1 MRYIKIDRKTM
12 NTRNKLLEYTESLQS
27 RGRYLF
33 YKNEVKSELGFTD
46 IQFKNAIHVLIGKN
60 KAYKLSNNLYAI
72 LPAEHK
78 NFGNLPLE
86 WFIDEYAKN
95 YHANY
100 YIGLLTAADMYG
112 ATHHKP
118 QMQYVIVDLQ
128 LPKFSV
134 GRLEIR
140 FVVNKHIHLADIQQN
155 KTQVGYFNISTP
167 EQTIIDLMK
176 YYNLSGDYDNIGTIY
191 SELIDQVNA
200 NKLYKLIIGHCSEA
214 NICRIGYLLSLVSE
228 SKIVP
233 DLKSWI
239 QGNINRYYTFA
250 PYVKAFSVEQKSS
263 DWKLYINEEVE
274 IKT

>member
-1 MRYIKIDRKTM
+1 MKTK

-33 YKNEVKSELGFTD
+33 YKNEVKLELGFTD
-46 IQFKNAIHVLIGKN
+46 IQFKNAIHILTGKN
-60 KAYKLSNNLYAI
+60 KACKLSNNLYAI
-72 LPAEHK
+72 LPPEYK
-78 NFGNLPLE
+78 NFGSLPLE
-86 WFIDEYAKN
+86 WFIDEYAKI

-118 QMQYVIVDLQ
+118 QIQYVIVDLQ
-128 LPKFSV
+128 LPKFVV

-140 FVVNKHIHLADIQQN
+140 FVVNKHIHLSDIQKN

-176 YYNLSGDYDNIGTIY
+176 YYNLCGYYDNIGTIY
-191 SELIDQVNA
+191 SELIDQVNTD
-200 NKLYKLIIGHCSEA
+200 KLYKLIISHCSEA

-228 SKIVP
+228 SKTVQ
-233 DLKSWI
+233 DLKNWI
-239 QGNINRYYTFA
+239 QDNIKRYYIFA
-250 PYVKAFSVEQKSS
+250 PYVKEFSVEQKSA

-274 IKT
+274 IET